1 MTRTIFT
8 ADVTPSQAALLRRVL
23 ALSEELDDLALNAPD
38 GTVFD
43 ACENAVLSGGRDL
56 QRQLLQEAVSR
67 RVEAAEK
74 KGRRSASALAAGLG
88 KTAARPLASTSAPSA
103 C

>member
-1 MTRTIFT
+1 MTRTTFT
-8 ADVTPSQAALLRRVL
+8 ADVTQSQAALLRRVL

-43 ACENAVLSGGRDL
+43 ACENAVITGGRDL
-56 QRQLLQEAVSR
+56 QRQLLQEAVAR

-74 KGRRSASALAAGLG
+74 KGPPSDNVPADGPRKIAAP
-88 KTAARPLASTSAPSA
+88 RPDNS
-103 C
+103 

>member
-1 MTRTIFT
+1 MTRMTFT
-8 ADVTPSQAALLRRVL
+8 ADVTESQAALLRRVL

-56 QRQLLQEAVSR
+56 QRQLLQEAIKR

-74 KGRRSASALAAGLG
+74 KGRGSGSASAVGSKRIAAP
-88 KTAARPLASTSAPSA
+88 RPGNS
-103 C
+103 